1 MWIDDWLEAAYEERT
16 EAPDDLDNDEWWP
29 EDDGDE

>member
-16 EAPDDLDNDEWWP
+16 EAPDDLNNDEWWLEE
-29 EDDGDE
+29 EDE